1 MQAIGNLIK
10 MKGYIFAMLNLNSF
24 MNNGIKNISDTAGRF
39 YLGNRR
45 GQAFMLQTVSD
56 LRKSAKIR
64 AHHEQNGTHIP
75 PFLIASIAT
84 DCNLRCAGCYAWANG
99 SCGDGRTQEQLTAG
113 DWRRVFQ
120 EASDL
125 GISFILIAG
134 GEPLLRY
141 DVIQL
146 AAEFEHIIF
155 PVFTNGTMI
164 DEDYLNLFD
173 KHRNLIPV
181 LSLEGDDE
189 KTDARRGDG
198 VSKKI
203 EQAAEHLKEQG
214 ILFGA
219 SITVTTEN
227 QNDVTE
233 PDFAEN
239 LREKGCG
246 LVFYVEYV
254 PVEKNTDHLIL
265 GEDNLRI
272 LAGRID
278 GLRGNKKNK
287 GMIFLSFP
295 GDEEAMGGCLAA
307 GRGFFHISATGGA
320 EPCPFSPYSV
330 MNLKEQSLLNVLQSS
345 FFEKVR
351 EISAAEALNHKGG
364 CTLFQYENEVKQAV
378 L

>member
-1 MQAIGNLIK
+1 
-10 MKGYIFAMLNLNSF
+10 MLNLNDF
-24 MNNGIKNISDTAGRF
+24 LNNGIKNISDIAARF
-39 YLGNRR
+39 YLGNRK
-45 GQAFMLQTVSD
+45 GQAFMLRMASD
-56 LRKSAKIR
+56 FHKSAKIR
-64 AHHEQNGTHIP
+64 ARHEQKGIHVP
-75 PFLIASIAT
+75 PFLIASIAAE
-84 DCNLRCAGCYAWANG
+84 CNLRCTGCYAWANG
-99 SCGDGRTQEQLTAG
+99 SCGDGQRKEQLNAEE
-113 DWRRVFQ
+113 WRRVFQ

-125 GISFILIAG
+125 GVSFILLAG
-134 GEPLLRY
+134 GEPLLRQ
-141 DVIQL
+141 DVIE
-146 AAEFEHIIF
+146 AASEFEHIIF
-155 PVFTNGTMI
+155 PVFTNGTML
-164 DEDYLNLFD
+164 DDDYLNLFD

-181 LSLEGDDE
+181 LSLEGNAE
-189 KTDARRGDG
+189 KTDARRGEG
-198 VSKKI
+198 VSEKI
-203 EQAAEHLKEQG
+203 EQTANRLKERG
-214 ILFGA
+214 ILFGS

-233 PDFAEN
+233 LAFAEA

-254 PVEKNTDHLIL
+254 PVEKNTEHLIL

-272 LAGRID
+272 LASRVD
-278 GLRGNKKNK
+278 SLRESRKNK

-307 GRGFFHISATGGA
+307 GRGFFHINATGGA

-330 MNLKEQSLLNVLQSS
+330 MNLREQTLLAVLQSS

>member
-1 MQAIGNLIK
+1 
-10 MKGYIFAMLNLNSF
+10 MLNLNHF

-39 YLGNRR
+39 YFGNRR
-45 GQAFMLQTVSD
+45 GQAFMLHMASD
-56 LRKSAKIR
+56 LHKSAKIR
-64 AHHEQNGTHIP
+64 SQHEQNGTHIP
-75 PFLIASIAT
+75 PFLIASIAA
-84 DCNLRCAGCYAWANG
+84 DCNLRCSGCYAWANG
-99 SCGDGRTQEQLTAG
+99 SCGDGREPEQLTG
-113 DWRRVFQ
+113 DDWRRIFQ
-120 EASDL
+120 EASDI

-134 GEPLLRY
+134 GEPLLRH

-155 PVFTNGTMI
+155 PIFTNGTMI
-164 DEDYLNLFD
+164 DADYLSLFD

-181 LSLEGDDE
+181 LSLEGDAE
-189 KTDARRGDG
+189 KTDARRGKG
-198 VSKKI
+198 VSNKI
-203 EQAAEHLKEQG
+203 EQAAERLKERG

-227 QNDVTE
+227 HNDVTE
-233 PDFAEN
+233 SDFAET
-239 LREKGCG
+239 LREKGYG

-265 GEDNLRI
+265 NENDLHI
-272 LAGRID
+272 LAARID
-278 GLRGNKKNK
+278 GLRENKKNK

-307 GRGFFHISATGGA
+307 GRGFFHINAAGGA

-330 MNLKEQSLLNVLQSS
+330 MNLKEQSLLTVLQSP

-351 EISAAEALNHKGG
+351 EIGAAEALNHKGG
-364 CTLFQYENEVKQAV
+364 CRLFQYEDEVEQV
-378 L
+378 IL